1 MELDHPGHE
10 ALERRGGRILGRDHH
25 EVHDHEHQHH
35 DDQRVDGR
43 SGTRPDGR
51 HQRRSGAPYASA
63 GTTRAPNAS
72 GTGSSDARRVT
83 VRSDPSTKTPASI
96 HSRGASAASLS
107 ARDHGSAEAARHR
120 SATAPT
126 PQSSTIPSRA
136 ALPPPPRTTD
146 DRRTARIPSGQR
158 RGEQRRHGWEGTPIG
173 PSCDSVRQ
181 PGHRDERSRQD
192 QEEGE
197 HIQRRLGILP
207 LARAERRDWH
217 RLGRRH
223 DDRHRSGEAGTRERD
238 REHKSGDKRR
248 THRTTAQLRP
258 LTTPFG

>member
-1 MELDHPGHE
+1 MITTRSTITSTSTTTTSASRPPRHARTAATSG
-10 ALERRGGRILGRDHH
+10 AAERRTKRQNEQGP
-25 EVHDHEHQHH
+25 
-35 DDQRVDGR
+35 QRQ
-43 SGTRPDGR
+43 R
-51 HQRRSGAPYASA
+51 H
-63 GTTRAPNAS
+63 
-72 GTGSSDARRVT
+72 GSSDARRVT
-83 VRSDPSTKTPASI
+83 VRSDPSTKTPASTT
-96 HSRGASAASLS
+96 AAVR
-107 ARDHGSAEAARHR
+107 ARPACRTRPGLAEAARHR

-146 DRRTARIPSGQR
+146 DRRTARTPSGQC

-181 PGHRDERSRQD
+181 PGHRDECSRQD

-207 LARAERRDWH
+207 LARAERGDWH
-217 RLGRRH
+217 RLGRGH

-238 REHKSGDKRR
+238 REHKSDDKRR